1 MADKP
6 GDQIFISPIPMRFTS
21 HRGSSPREVIFCQRY
36 WLSPVF
42 GEAKQIE
49 HRRVVRGL
57 EKLSQRPQNEAAI
70 APKLLQAR
78 YKQLLD
84 GGSLLATNLDHQKL
98 GRARKFHPLT
108 GPRFLYQLL

>member
-1 MADKP
+1 M
-6 GDQIFISPIPMRFTS
+6 QTSP
-21 HRGSSPREVIFCQRY
+21 
-36 WLSPVF
+36 LSVRRIAGVTGLSRAF

-49 HRRVVRGL
+49 HRRVARGL

-70 APKLLQAR
+70 APKMLQAR

-98 GRARKFHPLT
+98 GRAR
-108 GPRFLYQLL
+108 

>member
-1 MADKP
+1 L
-6 GDQIFISPIPMRFTS
+6 
-21 HRGSSPREVIFCQRY
+21 
-36 WLSPVF
+36 WLSRAF

-49 HRRVVRGL
+49 HRRVARGL

-84 GGSLLATNLDHQKL
+84 GGSLLATNLDHQK
-98 GRARKFHPLT
+98 
-108 GPRFLYQLL
+108 